1 MIHNISLKYTK
12 KSLRLNKALYG
23 ASVLLEIV
31 YCRADADN
39 NSGIWM
45 IVIMCVSVAHQT
57 SSQYGQKKILLGSMG
72 A

>member
-1 MIHNISLKYTK
+1 MVQVS
-12 KSLRLNKALYG
+12 
-23 ASVLLEIV
+23 LLEIV
-31 YCRADADN
+31 YCRPDADN

-57 SSQYGQKKILLGSMG
+57 SSQCDQKEILLGSMG